1 MGNAWARI
9 KGTAGTIVV
18 ALGFVLISGLVWW
31 NMCGQG
37 PYRDTCRFSLGC
49 RSYLC
54 LEHGLD
60 GDQQVEAAGRCT
72 KKCSKDESCGEG
84 YRCVVLG
91 GGARDDLPPFGKP
104 TRACMR
110 VLAPAAPPAPAGP

>member
-1 MGNAWARI
+1 MGNRWARI
-9 KGTAGTIVV
+9 KGTTGTIVV
-18 ALGFVLISGLVWW
+18 ALGFVLLSGLVWW

-72 KKCSKDESCGEG
+72 KKCSKDEACGDG

-110 VLAPAAPPAPAGP
+110 VLGPTAPAGP